1 MQCFVYASSR
11 KVDAYLW
18 LPRRDD
24 LSALPESLLLMLGD
38 LKYVLEVEL
47 SGQRRLPQED
57 AAQILEHLRRQ
68 GWHLQLPPQQ
78 MLAAAS
84 HLPNH
89 GASQDRRDE

>member
-11 KVDAYLW
+11 KPDTYLW

-24 LSALPESLLLMLGD
+24 LSALPESLLLLLGD

-47 SGQRRLPQED
+47 SGQRQLPRED
-57 AAQILEHLRRQ
+57 AQQILEHLRNQ

-78 MLAAAS
+78 TLAAAS
-84 HLPNH
+84 HQPNH
-89 GASQDRRDE
+89 GASHDRRDE